1 MSFRKFLKNI
11 FLGGIAIAVT
21 ALMFSGCSSQK
32 GEIGNQN
39 AADQVYVPPGKH
51 DKFYSFMSGG
61 WTGNVSVYG
70 IPSGRHL
77 YTIPVFSQDPTNGW
91 GYTEE
96 TKAMLNTSYGYIP
109 WGDTHHVQLSKS
121 NGMYD
126 GRWLF
131 VNDRNGH
138 RIARINL
145 KTFRTDEILE
155 IPNMAG
161 DHASPFCSSNT
172 HYISA
177 MTEYSIPLPKPLG
190 NGVDVPIDSYKKNFR
205 ATCTMVKVNQKT
217 GRMNVDFQIEVPPFD
232 YDLGRFGLAMS
243 KDWVFYTCY
252 NSEEAHTMLE
262 INASQK
268 DKDFVLAINWKKAAE
283 AAEEGKG
290 QIVHTA
296 YDHNYVDPRTD
307 IAHSHVMHDVRVLS
321 PADLK
326 GAIYFIPAPKSPHG
340 INVSPSGKYMAEGGK
355 LSTVVPVESF
365 PKMLEAIKNNDTT
378 GSVTSGIV
386 GRIPILKYKDVLAYE
401 VKGAGLGPL
410 HVEFDGKGHAYN
422 SAFISSEVVK
432 WSLKDGKVIDRHPAY
447 YSTGHITIPGGDTRQ
462 PYGHY
467 LIALNKI
474 TKDRY
479 LPTGPEMFA
488 GEQLFDIS
496 GNKMKLLLDFPVE
509 GEPHNA
515 AEIPASL
522 IDTGQ
527 VKYFK
532 LTDNHNPYVTRKEA
546 DAKVVRHGHRVD
558 VYMTAIRSHFTPD
571 NIEGIKVG
579 DTVYF
584 HVTNIE
590 QEWDIPHGFA
600 MEGMRNAGMLI
611 MPGETRSVVWKPQRK
626 GVYPFYCTDFCS
638 ALHQEMQ
645 GYVRVSPANSNI
657 KIVYGTNKDL
667 N

>member
-1 MSFRKFLKNI
+1 MAFQKHIKQLLASMMSV
-11 FLGGIAIAVT
+11 AVT
-21 ALMFSGCSSQK
+21 IFIFSGCSSQK
-32 GEIGNQN
+32 GQIGNQS

-51 DKFYSFMSGG
+51 DTFYSFMSGG
-61 WTGNVSVYG
+61 WSGDVSVYG

-77 YTIPVFSQDPTNGW
+77 YTIPVFSEAPINGY
-91 GYTEE
+91 GFSEE
-96 TKAMLNTSYGYIP
+96 TKAMLNTSHGFIP
-109 WGDTHHVQLSKS
+109 WGDTHHVQPSKTK
-121 NGMYD
+121 GMYD
-126 GRWLF
+126 GRWVF
-131 VNDRNGH
+131 VNDRNTP
-138 RIARINL
+138 RVARINL
-145 KTFRTDEILE
+145 KTFRTDEIIE
-155 IPNMAG
+155 IPNTAG
-161 DHASPFCSSNT
+161 EHASAFCSSNT
-172 HYISA
+172 EYVSA
-177 MTEYSIPLPKPLG
+177 QTEYSIPLPKPLG
-190 NGVDVPIDSYKKNFR
+190 QGVDVPIKSYKKDFHG
-205 ATCTMVKVNQKT
+205 TCTMVKVDHKT
-217 GRMNVDFQIEVPPFD
+217 GRMKVGFQIEEPPFD
-232 YDLGRFGLAMS
+232 YDLGRFGLGMS

-252 NSEEAHTMLE
+252 NSEEAHTLLE
-262 INASQK
+262 VNASQK
-268 DKDFVLAINWKKAAE
+268 DKDFVLAINWKKAE
-283 AAEEGKG
+283 KAAQEGKG
-290 QIVHTA
+290 RIINTT
-296 YDHNYVDPRTD
+296 YDHNYRDPRTG
-307 IAHSHVMHDVRVLS
+307 IAKTEVLHKVRVLEPS
-321 PADLK
+321 DLK
-326 GAIYFIPAPKSPHG
+326 GAMYLIPAPKSPHG
-340 INVSPSGKYMAEGGK
+340 INVSPTGKYIAEGGK

-365 PKMLEAIKNNDTT
+365 PKILKAIKNNDTT
-378 GSVTSGIV
+378 GSVTSGIE
-386 GRIPILKYKDVLAYE
+386 GRIPILKYNDVLAYE

-432 WSLKDGKVIDRHPAY
+432 WSLKNGKVIDRHPAY
-447 YSTGHITIPGGDTRQ
+447 YSTGHITVAGGDTRH
-462 PYGHY
+462 PYGKY

-515 AEIPASL
+515 AEIKASL

-532 LTDNHNPYVTRKEA
+532 LTDNHNPYVTRKEK

-579 DTVYF
+579 DDVHF

-600 MEGMRNAGMLI
+600 MLGMRNSGLLI
-611 MPGETRSVVWKPQRK
+611 MPGETRSIDWKPQKK

-645 GYVRVSPANSNI
+645 GYVRVSPANSNV

-667 N
+667 K

>member
-1 MSFRKFLKNI
+1 MRNI
-11 FLGGIAIAVT
+11 LVGGVVLAVT
-21 ALMFSGCSSQK
+21 AFMFGGCSSQK
-32 GEIGNQN
+32 SKIGNDD
-39 AADQVYVPPGKH
+39 AAQQVYVPPGKH
-51 DKFYSFMSGG
+51 DTFYSFMSGG

-77 YTIPVFSQDPTNGW
+77 YTIPVFSADPTDGY

-96 TKAMLNTSYGYIP
+96 TKDMLNTSYGWIP
-109 WGDTHHVQLSKS
+109 WGDTHHVQLSKTD
-121 NGMYD
+121 GMYD

-155 IPNMAG
+155 IPNTAG
-161 DHASPFCSSNT
+161 NHASPFCSSNT
-172 HYISA
+172 EYISA

-190 NGVDVPIDSYKKNFR
+190 NGVDVPIASYKKNFR
-205 ATCTMVKVNQKT
+205 AAQTMVKIDPKDGHMKVA
-217 GRMNVDFQIEVPPFD
+217 FQIIVPPFD
-232 YDLGRFGLAMS
+232 YDLGRFGLGMS
-243 KDWVFYTCY
+243 KDWLFYTCY
-252 NSEEAHTMLE
+252 NSEEAHSLLE
-262 INASQK
+262 VNASQK
-268 DKDFVLAINWKKAAE
+268 DKDFVLAINWKKAVQ
-283 AAEEGKG
+283 AAKEGKG
-290 QIVHTA
+290 RVVSTT
-296 YDHNYVDPRTD
+296 YDDNLRDHKTEWVKTQVR
-307 IAHSHVMHDVRVLS
+307 HKVRVLEPS
-321 PADLK
+321 DLK

-340 INVSPSGKYMAEGGK
+340 INVSPSGKYIAEGGK

-365 PKMLEAIKNNDTT
+365 PKIIKAIQDNDTT
-378 GSVTSGIV
+378 GSVDAGIV

-401 VKGAGLGPL
+401 VKNAGLGPL
-410 HVEFDGKGHAYN
+410 HVEYDGKGHGFN

-432 WSLKDGKVIDRHPAY
+432 WDLKTGKVLDRHPTD
-447 YSTGHITIPGGDTRQ
+447 YSTGHITIPGGDTRK

-474 TKDRY
+474 TKDLF
-479 LPTGPEMFA
+479 LPTGPELFA

-496 GNKMKLLLDFPVE
+496 GSKIKLLLDFPVE

-515 AEIPASL
+515 AEIPASV
-522 IDTGQ
+522 IDTSQ

-532 LTDNHNPYVTRKEA
+532 LDDNHNPYVTRTEK
-546 DAKVVRHGHRVD
+546 DTKVVRHGHRVD

-571 NIEGIKVG
+571 NIEGFKVG
-579 DTVYF
+579 DTVHF

-600 MEGMRNAGMLI
+600 MMGMRNSGILI
-611 MPGETRSVVWKPQRK
+611 MPGETRSIVWKPQRP

-645 GYVRVSPANSNI
+645 GYARVSPANSKV
-657 KIVYGTNKDL
+657 KIAYGTNKDL
-667 N
+667 P

>member
-1 MSFRKFLKNI
+1 MSIYKCLKK
-11 FLGGIAIAVT
+11 LYVGGIALLSIAFVI
-21 ALMFSGCSSQK
+21 SGCNSPKSK
-32 GEIGNQN
+32 IGSED
-39 AADQVYVPPGKH
+39 AATDVYVPPGKH
-51 DKFYSFMSGG
+51 DKYYSFMSGG

-77 YTIPVFSQDPTNGW
+77 YTIPVFSQTPTNGY

-96 TKAMLNTSYGYIP
+96 TKSMLNTSFGFVP
-109 WGDTHHVQLSKS
+109 WGDTHHVQPSKT
-121 NGMYD
+121 NGDYD
-126 GRWLF
+126 GRWVF
-131 VNDRNGH
+131 INDRNTP

-145 KTFRTDEILE
+145 KTFRTDEIIE
-155 IPNMAG
+155 IPNTAG
-161 DHASPFCSSNT
+161 QHSSAFCSSNT
-172 HYISA
+172 EYISA
-177 MTEYSIPLPKPLG
+177 NTEYSIPLPKPLG
-190 NGVDVPIDSYKKNFR
+190 NGVDVPIKSYKKNFHG
-205 ATCTMVKVNQKT
+205 TISLIKVNQKT
-217 GRMNVDFQIEVPPFD
+217 GEMNIGFQIEVPPFD
-232 YDLGRFGLAMS
+232 YDLGRFGLGVS

-252 NSEEAHTMLE
+252 NSEEAHTLLE
-262 INASQK
+262 VNASQK
-268 DKDFVLAINWKKAAE
+268 DKDFVLAVNWKKAE
-283 AAEEGKG
+283 QAAADGKG
-290 QIVHTA
+290 QLVSSN
-296 YDHNYVDPRTD
+296 YDHNLRDPETGVVKTE
-307 IAHSHVMHDVRVLS
+307 VMKQVRVLQTS
-321 PADLK
+321 DLK
-326 GAIYFIPAPKSPHG
+326 GAIYYMPAPKSPHG
-340 INVSPSGKYMAEGGK
+340 INVSPSGEYIAEGGK

-365 PKMLEAIKNNDTT
+365 SKMQNAIQNNDTT
-378 GSVTSGIV
+378 GSLG
-386 GRIPILKYKDVLAYE
+386 GIPILKYESVLAYE
-401 VKGAGLGPL
+401 VKNAGLGPL
-410 HVEFDGKGHAYN
+410 HVEYDGNGHGYN
-422 SAFISSEVVK
+422 SDFISSEIVK
-432 WSLKDGKVIDRHPAY
+432 WDLKTGKVLDRHPAY
-447 YSTGHITIPGGDTRQ
+447 YSTGHLTVAGGDTRH
-462 PYGHY
+462 PFGEY

-532 LTDNHNPYVTRKEA
+532 LSDNHNPYVTRKEH
-546 DAKVVRHGHRVD
+546 DAKVVRNGKRVD

-579 DTVYF
+579 DTVYM

-600 MEGMRNAGMLI
+600 MKGNLNAGMLI
-611 MPGETRSVVWKPQRK
+611 MPGETRTTVWKPLQP

-645 GYVRVSPANSNI
+645 GYVRVSPANSDI
-657 KIVYGTNKDL
+657 KLSYGTNKDI
-667 N
+667 